1 MSHLNERREKTCLNC
16 NAVIHGRFCHICGQE
31 NIEPREPFKHLFA
44 HFVFDLFHFDGKF
57 FSTMK
62 ALLLKPGFLSQEH
75 LKGRRADYLHPI
87 RLYIFTSAFFFLFLF
102 SVNTNKIEDKVA
114 SNPKDSVENNDLVN
128 FERSY
133 SSIREYDSVQAKL
146 PNDKKDGYIIEKLTR
161 KNLVLKEKYPDGKV
175 LLSKLFDVFTHQYP
189 KLLFVSLPI
198 FAFFLFL
205 LYARKGKYYYAD
217 HIVYTL
223 HLYAAFFIIMFLVMC
238 MNIAFT
244 AVGLYDYGKGG
255 EKNYLDGFISSGFSA
270 CVLIF
275 YWYKSLRK
283 FYQQSRRK
291 TILKFSLLLMI
302 NVLIFSLL
310 FLIFILFSFMI
321 I

>member
-1 MSHLNERREKTCLNC
+1 MVL
-16 NAVIHGRFCHICGQE
+16 GRFCHICGQE
-31 NIEPREPFKHLFA
+31 NIQPREGFRNMFT

-62 ALLLKPGFLSQEH
+62 SLLLKPGFLSQEH

-102 SVNTNKIEDKVA
+102 SVNTNKVEDKVD
-114 SNPKDSVENNDLVN
+114 SNPKDTVTNNDLVN

-133 SSIREYDSVQAKL
+133 SSIREYDSIQAKL
-146 PNDKKDGYIIEKLTR
+146 PNGKKDGYIIEKLTR

-189 KLLFVSLPI
+189 KLLFVSLPM
-198 FAFFLFL
+198 FAFILFL
-205 LYARKGKYYYAD
+205 LYARKGKYFYAD
-217 HIVYTL
+217 HVVFTL
-223 HLYAAFFIIMFLVMC
+223 HLYSTFFIILFLIMC
-238 MNIAFT
+238 LNILFT
-244 AVGLYDYGKGG
+244 TVGLYTPKNKD
-255 EKNYLDGFISSGFSA
+255 EINYLNGFITSGFSS
-270 CVLIF
+270 LLLLF

-291 TILKFSLLLMI
+291 TILKFILLLI
-302 NVLIFSLL
+302 VNTIVFAIL
-310 FLIFILFSFMI
+310 FLIFILFSFLI

>member
-1 MSHLNERREKTCLNC
+1 MVL
-16 NAVIHGRFCHICGQE
+16 GRFCHICGQE
-31 NIEPREPFKHLFA
+31 NIQPREGFRNMFT

-62 ALLLKPGFLSQEH
+62 SLLLKPGFLSQEH

-102 SVNTNKIEDKVA
+102 SVNTNKVEDKAV
-114 SNPKDSVENNDLVN
+114 SNPKDTVTNNDLVN

-133 SSIREYDSVQAKL
+133 SSIREYDSIQAKL
-146 PNDKKDGYIIEKLTR
+146 PNGKKDGYIIEKLTR

-198 FAFFLFL
+198 FAFILFL
-205 LYARKGKYYYAD
+205 LYARKGKYFYAD
-217 HIVYTL
+217 HVVFTL
-223 HLYAAFFIIMFLVMC
+223 HLYSTFFIILFLIIC
-238 MNIAFT
+238 FNILFIT
-244 AVGLYDYGKGG
+244 VGLHTPKNKD
-255 EKNYLDGFISSGFSA
+255 EINYLNGFIPSGFSS
-270 CVLIF
+270 LLLLF

-291 TILKFSLLLMI
+291 TILKFILLLI
-302 NVLIFSLL
+302 VNTIVFAIL
-310 FLIFILFSFMI
+310 FLIFILFSFLI

>member
-1 MSHLNERREKTCLNC
+1 M
-16 NAVIHGRFCHICGQE
+16 VYGRFCHICGQE
-31 NIEPREPFKHLFA
+31 NIQPREGFRNMLT

-57 FSTMK
+57 FITMK
-62 ALLLKPGFLSQEH
+62 ALLFKPGFLSQEH

-102 SVNTNKIEDKVA
+102 SFNTNKVDGIRV
-114 SNPKDSVENNDLVN
+114 STPKDSVTNNDLVN

-189 KLLFVSLPI
+189 KLLFVSLPM

-205 LYARKGKYYYAD
+205 LYARKGKYFYSD
-217 HIVYTL
+217 HVVYTL
-223 HLYAAFFIIMFLVMC
+223 HLYSTFFIILFLIIC
-238 MNIAFT
+238 LNIFFN
-244 AVGLYDYGKGG
+244 AVGLHTSKDKD
-255 EKNYLDGFISSGFSA
+255 EMNYLNGFISSGFSSLLLA
-270 CVLIF
+270 F

-291 TILKFSLLLMI
+291 TILKFILLLFV
-302 NVLIFSLL
+302 NLIAFAIL
-310 FLIFILFSFMI
+310 FLIFILFSFLI

>member
-1 MSHLNERREKTCLNC
+1 MVL
-16 NAVIHGRFCHICGQE
+16 GRFCHICGQE
-31 NIEPREPFKHLFA
+31 NIQPREGFRNMFT

-62 ALLLKPGFLSQEH
+62 SLLLKPGFLSQEH

-102 SVNTNKIEDKVA
+102 SVNSNKVEDKVD
-114 SNPKDSVENNDLVN
+114 SNPKDTVTNNDLVN

-133 SSIREYDSVQAKL
+133 SSIREYDSIQAKL
-146 PNDKKDGYIIEKLTR
+146 PNGKKDGYIIEKLTR

-189 KLLFVSLPI
+189 KLLFVSLPM
-198 FAFFLFL
+198 FAFILFL
-205 LYARKGKYYYAD
+205 LYARKGKYFYAD
-217 HIVYTL
+217 HVVFTL
-223 HLYAAFFIIMFLVMC
+223 HLYSTFFIILFLIMC
-238 MNIAFT
+238 LNILFT
-244 AVGLYDYGKGG
+244 TVGLYTPKNKD
-255 EKNYLDGFISSGFSA
+255 EINYLNGFITSGFSS
-270 CVLIF
+270 LLLLF

-291 TILKFSLLLMI
+291 TILKFILLLI
-302 NVLIFSLL
+302 VNTIVFAIL
-310 FLIFILFSFMI
+310 FLIFILFSFLI

>member
-1 MSHLNERREKTCLNC
+1 MSNLSERKEKICLNC
-16 NAVIHGRFCHICGQE
+16 NAVVYGRFCHICGQE
-31 NIEPREPFKHLFA
+31 NIEPREPFKHMLA

-57 FSTMK
+57 FVTMK
-62 ALLLKPGFLSQEH
+62 SLLFKPGFLSQEH

-102 SVNTNKIEDKVA
+102 SFNSNKIDDKQV
-114 SNPKDSVENNDLVN
+114 STPKDSVTNNDLVN

-133 SSIREYDSVQAKL
+133 SSIREYDSVQAKR
-146 PNDKKDGYIIEKLTR
+146 PKDKKDGFIIEKLTR
-161 KNLVLKEKYPDGKV
+161 KNLILKEKYPD
-175 LLSKLFDVFTHQYP
+175 SKELWSKGIDVFTHQFP

-198 FAFFLFL
+198 FAFILFL
-205 LYARKGKYYYAD
+205 LYARKGRYFYAD

-223 HLYAAFFIIMFLVMC
+223 HLYSTFFIIIFLVMC
-238 MNIAFT
+238 LNIAFT

-270 CVLIF
+270 CVLLF

-302 NVLIFSLL
+302 NVIIFSLL